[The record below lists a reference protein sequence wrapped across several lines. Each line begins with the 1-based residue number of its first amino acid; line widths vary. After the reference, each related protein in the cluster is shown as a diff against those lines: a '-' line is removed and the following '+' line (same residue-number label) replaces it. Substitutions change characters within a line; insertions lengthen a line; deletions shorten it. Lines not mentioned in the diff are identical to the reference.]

1 MMIIAVR
8 VISSSAAA
16 AVPPSHSLTL
26 LPSLPPAGTITVYE
40 FIKAMRELGLKAQPQ
55 YIIPVFNS
63 IDKDGSGA
71 IELKELERL
80 LKDSVKKMPVLQDPA
95 AAAEKGG
102 KKGKK

>member
-1 MMIIAVR
+1 MTIIVVR
-8 VISSSAAA
+8 VSSRRA
-16 AVPPSHSLTL
+16 AVALRSHSLT
-26 LPSLPPAGTITVYE
+26 PSLPPAGTITVYE